1 MFGLP
6 PGLPPRVRID
16 TGYSPTFTTCAQAPM
31 SIRPI
36 TGSTLMRLL
45 AALSLALV
53 LALPLSAQN
62 VVKYGADFLAG
73 GVGARALGMGGAYVA
88 HANDVTAGYWNVAGL
103 DALDYPQAAY
113 MHAERF
119 NGVVSFDYG
128 ALAFPLTEKSTVG
141 ISFFRSGV
149 DDIANTLA
157 AFNPDTGLPRPNP
170 ENFITYFSAADYA
183 FFVSYARRLRDNL
196 AVGVTGK
203 LIQRSIGDFAD
214 AWGYSFDIGAQ
225 YRIGRVQL
233 GLNVQ
238 DATSMVQSWSVNGAL
253 FEDFEANFGEAA
265 PQGGTELVLPVARL
279 GAATNLPI
287 TNDIG
292 FTVGLDLDLAF
303 DGQQAYAFNTGDIS
317 FHPRIGGEM
326 AYKGI
331 VAVRGGI
338 SNVTTSERYGTQ
350 FTPTVGAGLVLNQI
364 AVDYGFGDFG
374 GLQSDLGYS
383 HRVSLKLSLEQ
394 PRFARNRER

>member
-1 MFGLP
+1 
-6 PGLPPRVRID
+6 
-16 TGYSPTFTTCAQAPM
+16 M
-31 SIRPI
+31 SIRH
-36 TGSTLMRLL
+36 TLGRSLTRSLL
-45 AALSLALV
+45 ALALLALAL
-53 LALPLSAQN
+53 LALPAGASAQT

-88 HANDVTAGYWNVAGL
+88 GANDVTAGYWNVAGL
-103 DALDYPQAAY
+103 DALDYPEAAY

-128 ALAFPLTEKSTVG
+128 ALAFPLSQRSTVG
-141 ISFFRSGV
+141 ISLFRSGV

-170 ENFITYFSAADYA
+170 ENYITYFSAADYA
-183 FFVSYARRLRDNL
+183 FFLSYARRLRDNL

-203 LIQRSIGDFAD
+203 VIRRNIGDFAN
-214 AWGYSFDIGAQ
+214 AWGYSFDVGAQ
-225 YRIGRVQL
+225 YRVGRFQF

-253 FEDFEANFGEAA
+253 FEDFEETFGETA

-279 GAATNLPI
+279 GAATNLPL
-287 TNDIG
+287 TQDIG
-292 FTVGLDLDLAF
+292 FLVGMDVDLAF
-303 DGQQAYAFNTGDIS
+303 DGQQAYAFNTGDVS
-317 FHPRIGGEM
+317 FHPRLGTELS
-326 AYKGI
+326 YKGI
-331 VAVRGGI
+331 VALRGGI

-350 FTPTVGAGLVLNQI
+350 FTPTVGAGLTLNQI

-374 GLQSDLGYS
+374 GLQSELGYS
-383 HRVSLKLSLEQ
+383 HRVSLTVSLEQ
-394 PRFARNRER
+394 PRFARNREHARRER